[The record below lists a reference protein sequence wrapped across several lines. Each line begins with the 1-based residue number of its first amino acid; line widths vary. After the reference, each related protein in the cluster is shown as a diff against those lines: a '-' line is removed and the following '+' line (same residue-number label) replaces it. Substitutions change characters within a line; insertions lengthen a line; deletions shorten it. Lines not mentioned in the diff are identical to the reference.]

1 MDEGIFGA
9 STVRLENNGAA
20 EAPISDTITLEN
32 LGADGGAQGPSIE
45 FPRSFIT
52 HDPAPQ
58 RDFSKFQ
65 AAALALRK
73 IRERKDPGLLKGGI
87 HNAIAALD
95 ASLNIKDY
103 DHALMLYFGRPVS
116 DEEAAGEIDKIYS
129 LAAGTE
135 QAALAEFMGLPQ
147 ERQDEIAAEYA
158 QEHSANKPK
167 MAAVSGMGA
176 FGNARVVQADN
187 PAYDPQKAKE
197 EYLQALREKDFFS
210 AYQNCRA
217 RFGGA
222 VVSDAMEF
230 IRAENWRSD
239 LADAYVA
246 KLAGADRERAQNF
259 IAAVSMLSPKSV
271 AGFWKRVGVQL
282 GERGTD
288 TWTNIRQWFSA
299 GGQFANPDT
308 VYSWAREV
316 GAFDD
321 DGRPTENFARL
332 RERVGPYSE
341 GGEPYMIATREN
353 PYSFGAD
360 TFREANKHSDSDLKA
375 MYEEGRRRFE
385 QRKLFREL
393 RALAATRYD
402 YSDVGAAEKLLED
415 VVITGAEMLKYAG
428 VGAAATAA
436 TGGNVYAGI
445 AASGSLIYMEE
456 ASDMYDSLIYDGAMA
471 PEKAAHYAALYGAT
485 AAALEQFQVTRFAKT
500 LRGSSYLLKGDPLQ
514 KTFREYMKHDLK
526 ELPKTWLREG
536 GAETF
541 TEFAQGLAD
550 YGTKR
555 WVAAHENAD
564 FDENALWEEYKEG
577 FVETA
582 KVMPTLMAFTTL
594 FGFGV
599 NANRRRIASGASIKG
614 FFSPSEAVD
623 NTLRTQSA
631 VLQLEKHRR
640 EMNSQ
645 TDSLSDKYGAD
656 FLEGYIAA
664 DGAGRETMLAGKF
677 PEPEERARFSEDFA
691 RLGDMLEA
699 HIGMEKAAERQ
710 SAKVALEAQRKHEEE
725 AAKLESEYMS
735 LPEVRDE
742 SDNMALVRSF
752 LDRFGGSSGVVF
764 VESEGDLP
772 LNMRAKAPE
781 ILSDMA
787 KRGFFNASDG
797 KIYLFT
803 PHFKSPVDALRT
815 LVHERGHWIL
825 SQLKGDP
832 SYGGMLE
839 RVNSILGPSVIRAA
853 LPESYAALADR
864 DAAEEYAVRVMER
877 IAMKQALDER
887 QKGVFRTFKNWLGRM
902 IAGENTL
909 SDIADREIAQIASE
923 LFRASNEAARISE
936 FGEWSASTPE
946 ENGATVGGK
955 YMLLDAASLTTSTDE
970 GYDDTLQ
977 PRNRSRRGSVEQVAK
992 IATNLDPLRLDYSV
1006 TTDDGSPIVDDKG
1019 QVISGNG
1026 RVLAI
1031 RQAYRDY
1038 PERALNY
1045 KNYVLR
1051 RAREMGLAADAGMEA
1066 PVLVRRVDDLG
1077 GMSLQ
1082 EFAARSNKSKVAAM
1096 SNAEQAVA
1104 DARRIL
1110 EVGNYGGRILDLF
1123 FPSDSGDVLAE
1134 TNSPFISAFLEAV
1147 GGREQYIDKNGKIK
1161 ANLAPRIR
1169 SAVLAAM
1176 LNPEGAD
1183 GSQESRGKRDIVESL
1198 LDNPDGWSG
1207 LIRGLMGSAASLGKL
1222 AGNPDYD
1229 LSGDLSQ
1236 AVELYI
1242 NLRREGRTLAEYNA
1256 QAEMFEAPPSNE
1268 VGFLVQLF
1276 EANTKSPSGISGVLN
1291 EYYRRAKNIDTSSQ
1305 DMFGE
1310 ENPSKFNVL
1319 QNAFE
1324 VYSSENPQEK
1334 WREDGPAAE
1343 YGRPSPEETAET
1355 ERQAVEVEAKYR
1367 GSPQWMKAPNG
1378 RPTKLTEKQW
1388 LQVRTPNFKRWFG
1401 DWERLALINEIEK
1414 MPATKV
1420 KTHEA
1425 LDKAGIKQAFKTFG
1439 EVENKRD
1446 GRRVVFPSASAGK
1459 IERHKGFATN
1469 TIIRNFKTLFE
1480 GSLPVLSEK
1489 EVRKEG
1495 HKEHRNFDGYEHY
1508 ITKIAVNGTDY
1519 YIRFTVMLE
1528 HKGREL
1534 MHSSFVSEVSIYKER
1549 TRPAEHQENLGGE
1562 TSPQEASTLT
1572 LIQTPGSS
1580 SSSFIDGKLADFLG
1594 SVKPESVSRVVDENG
1609 EPLVVYHGTR
1619 NEFTAFDRD
1628 RIGERGSV
1636 RGPGFYFTSEYGQAY
1651 RFANGMFSRPGDGG
1665 SGNIMP
1671 VFLSIKNPSRAAKG
1685 VVLPDG
1691 KFDGVIDGQ
1700 MYVAFSPEQ
1709 IKSATDNA
1717 GTFSDSPDIRWK
1729 IDDARVEKAIA
1740 DVEREF
1746 EAAEDSEY
1754 AAKGAYVKKHLDSFE
1769 KVFDEDLEG
1778 EVYRSEYGYDIFPN
1792 GEYFFVPDYDDGREL
1807 FTSLKSAAETS
1818 LETFYENNAEDYKP
1832 NPRLADI
1839 ERFEEALGR
1848 IGIRRIRVKE
1858 AGTGTMYAYVN
1869 GLKIRFADHDALY
1882 QADFSVSPNEGSWQD
1897 AVRFVVSQD
1906 DNSDIR
1912 WKIDDERHSE
1922 LYERYKSGDKAAL
1935 DEAAELAADAA
1946 RRAGYETKVYHGT
1959 GANGFYVADA
1969 SSSNS
1974 EYGEGNQAHGAGLYM
1989 AASRTTAEE
1998 YRRNGS
2004 RKIEHFELDGTPL
2017 TGENL
2022 EKFAKSANVDWG
2034 DALDVFDEYLRIYG
2048 YYGRIYDFDSISEK
2062 VLKEYDERIAYQE
2075 EKLADDDFSS
2085 EHKKRITEEYLEEL
2099 KRLRSATVK
2108 IRDYISGKKGF
2119 KYVKS
2124 KGHLFDWFH
2133 NMKPDELFDEENPD
2147 SVVKSP
2153 VGEKYQKAWVEDILP
2168 ILRREYGYDEDE
2180 LDDAKRRLRGLNS
2193 AKTILRNAS
2202 TYLGGD
2208 RFREIMLKH
2217 GIRGVTYD
2225 GRQDG
2230 RCFVSFEGGAT
2241 VKLQDPFTFDDE
2253 GRLIPLSERFDT
2265 SNPDIRWRIDE
2276 GDASRFRRE
2285 LQDYID
2291 GKLDRRHVFRLGTTP
2306 EVMRLVGVDELPI
2319 ELSAS
2324 VLERKEA
2331 KHGLVLDDLKN
2342 LPHELANPIAILQSE
2357 QKGDSIVVLT
2367 ELPTVSGNTLIIAV
2381 DLNKKFGKFEV
2392 NSIRSVYHKNNSG
2405 IQRWVD
2411 NGDLLYINTQKKPHW
2426 LKLPLLQSRGRNK
2439 NQKGLYG
2446 RKVFTEADISQ
2457 AEKDSFPGLL
2467 SEDMGEG
2474 LIRELVRQE
2483 RGNNPLVWASIVLA
2497 KRAIEGNAITR
2508 AAAEKLLPGD
2518 VFDGSHYE
2526 KVMAKAK
2533 EVAEIA
2539 RAKYSDRPT
2548 DQAVQMAESH
2558 YHWNV
2563 EVMEKLYMSFRKD
2576 GEIYGEYRQKLL
2588 NYIRNRREA
2597 QLRNVRGYGNAELG
2611 VDMAGS
2617 ILKAMQKEP
2626 ERPKLDESAEKSE
2639 TEIEDLEAES
2649 DGWSDGL
2656 PVIPAL
2662 PLVNGDIPAIIFD
2675 LKKRVIA
2682 LSRQADDSA
2691 AAMLEK
2697 YRKTLAEALRDAAN
2711 KLVYGHEK
2719 QAIMDKIHEL
2729 ERVKYAVI
2737 TPDEGPHA
2745 GQKTDNLTLRAEH
2758 IALRIFNR
2766 GVWDSRKALT
2776 EKLWKLLKAYGK
2788 KPSRMERDDKRRF
2801 SAAVQNRIHKIREIL
2816 AYSPEEVAEAY
2827 AEVGD
2832 KLENA
2837 DRHFVDNEGGTP
2849 MEDSLARATE
2859 LLCDLNMFGNWAG
2872 KNRAQMADAV
2882 DFLENRIEGEM
2893 EEHARRVE
2901 EQKAENDKKR
2911 ALLAAALRSSKRNAK
2926 KDGQIGA
2933 ALRQLA
2939 TGSMPFDSFLG
2950 VLGEAATGETRAAFE
2965 EWRDDLCTRIFRASD
2980 AASNEVYFKQNA
2992 FYKKVAEIYKTKS
3005 EAALKRLWT
3014 PQAGLERFSAA
3025 EDGMQTPL
3033 APGNILQLLAAAEQ
3047 EQYLENFYLH
3057 RTGDKSERF
3066 GEIQSRIDEIRLS
3079 FPDIESKRTR
3089 EWAYASDEIE
3099 TLEIEKLGIMR
3110 AAVKKYTQNL
3120 REALTDGDLKLLE
3133 WLRGEYKNEL
3143 PDLNRAARPILG
3155 MAIESED
3162 PLYVPVKMYRPG
3174 GMEEGA
3180 PTVPVVPKTLTPRV
3194 PNKLDVDEGADIVK
3208 LYFQRMRE
3216 NAQFK
3221 AMAGIYIEMRAL
3233 FGDAEIQTLIRE
3245 RCGADVLR
3253 DLKEFVADIAS
3264 GQTRGMRIGPI
3275 DRITG
3280 AFAIVQ
3286 LGWNLGS
3293 GLRQLAP
3300 GVFSWGVKIGTGNV
3314 LKHLATCFTPDGWA
3328 AIREIAHSDTF
3339 KRRWGLG
3346 GVQVLEE
3353 LLANPDQNAFKRWY
3367 KRNALIFNRIADL
3380 VSITLIGQGV
3390 YRAGR
3395 EMYLRKGLSAEQAGE
3410 LAMSDMWQI
3419 AERTQASGKIMN
3431 MSRWQRRGGS
3441 IGRSVGLFSSPP
3453 QLMFSKAMEDLRRAR
3468 ALGLKSSEGR
3478 LAYFKALR
3486 TWVTIACLVEGSYAF
3501 SSVIWNALIKGE
3513 FDDDEGDKIL
3523 QQMLAGPFGGLFFF
3537 GRMADSIAV
3546 GRPSSIIPAAGMVR
3560 PVQYGIDVAADVICG
3575 DWDSLG
3581 EDADK
3586 LGASLLS
3593 PWREIR
3599 KGIKA
3604 REPKKDL

>member
-360 TFREANKHSDSDLKA
+360 TFREANRHSDSDLKA

-456 ASDMYDSLIYDGAMA
+456 ASGMYDSLIYDGAMA

-752 LDRFGGSSGVVF
+752 LDRFGGSSGVIF

-853 LPESYAALADR
+853 LPESYATLADR

-909 SDIADREIAQIASE
+909 SDVADREIAQIASE

-936 FGEWSASTPE
+936 SGEWSASTPE

-977 PRNRSRRGSVEQVAK
+977 PRNRSSRGSVEQVAK

-1006 TTDDGSPIVDDKG
+1006 TTDDGSPIVDAKG

-1256 QAEMFEAPPSNE
+1256 QAEMFEAPPSDE
-1268 VGFLVQLF
+1268 AGFLVQLF
-1276 EANTKSPSGISGVLN
+1276 EANAKSPSGISGVLN

-1343 YGRPSPEETAET
+1343 YGRPSPEETAEA
-1355 ERQAVEVEAKYR
+1355 ERQAAEVEAKYR

-1378 RPTKLTEKQW
+1378 KPTKLTEKQW

-1414 MPATKV
+1414 MPAAEV

-1480 GSLPVLSEK
+1480 SSLPVLSEK

-1671 VFLSIKNPSRAAKG
+1671 VFLSIKNPNRAAKG

-1700 MYVAFSPEQ
+1700 MYVAFFPEQ

-1729 IDDARVEKAIA
+1729 IDDAR
-1740 DVEREF
+1740 
-1746 EAAEDSEY
+1746 
-1754 AAKGAYVKKHLDSFE
+1754 
-1769 KVFDEDLEG
+1769 
-1778 EVYRSEYGYDIFPN
+1778 
-1792 GEYFFVPDYDDGREL
+1792 
-1807 FTSLKSAAETS
+1807 
-1818 LETFYENNAEDYKP
+1818 
-1832 NPRLADI
+1832 
-1839 ERFEEALGR
+1839 
-1848 IGIRRIRVKE
+1848 
-1858 AGTGTMYAYVN
+1858 
-1869 GLKIRFADHDALY
+1869 
-1882 QADFSVSPNEGSWQD
+1882 
-1897 AVRFVVSQD
+1897 
-1906 DNSDIR
+1906 
-1912 WKIDDERHSE
+1912 HSE
-1922 LYERYKSGDKAAL
+1922 LYERYQSGDKAAL

-2253 GRLIPLSERFDT
+2253 GRLIPLSERFDA

-2342 LPHELANPIAILQSE
+2342 LPHELANPIAITQS
-2357 QKGDSIVVLT
+2357 GTVPDAIVVIT
-2367 ELPTVSGNTLIIAV
+2367 ELPTANGNPLVVAIH
-2381 DLNKKFGKFEV
+2381 LNQRHGKFEV
-2392 NSIRSVYHKNNSG
+2392 NSIRSIHQRTKYG
-2405 IQRWVD
+2405 IQSLVNR
-2411 NGDLLYINTQKKPHW
+2411 GELLYINTKRKPKW
-2426 LKLPLLQSRGRNK
+2426 LTLPFQIASGRRAITRA
-2439 NQKGLYG
+2439 YG
-2446 RKVFTEADISQ
+2446 REVFTEADISQ

-2518 VFDGSHYE
+2518 LFDGSHYE

-2639 TEIEDLEAES
+2639 TEIEELEAES

-2656 PVIPAL
+2656 PVVPAL
-2662 PLVNGDIPAIIFD
+2662 PLVNGDIPSIIFD

-2682 LSRQADDSA
+2682 LSRRADDSA

-2801 SAAVQNRIHKIREIL
+2801 SAAVQNRIHRLREIT
-2816 AYSPEEVAEAY
+2816 AYSPEKVAEAY
-2827 AEVGD
+2827 AAATE

-2837 DRHFVDNEGGTP
+2837 DRHFVDKEEGSG
-2849 MEDSLARATE
+2849 MEEELAQASE
-2859 LLCDLNMFGNWAG
+2859 LMHDLNMFGNWAG

-2980 AASNEVYFKQNA
+2980 TASNEVYFKQNA

-3233 FGDAEIQTLIRE
+3233 FGDAEIQTLIHE

-3486 TWVTIACLVEGSYAF
+3486 TWFTIACLVEGSYAF